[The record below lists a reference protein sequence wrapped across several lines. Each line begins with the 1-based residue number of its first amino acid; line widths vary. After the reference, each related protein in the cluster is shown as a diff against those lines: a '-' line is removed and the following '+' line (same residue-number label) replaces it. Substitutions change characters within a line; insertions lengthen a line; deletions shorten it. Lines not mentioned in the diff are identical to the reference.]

1 MNAQTRS
8 TMTLTQAEDAL
19 KNLTLS
25 DAYRAMSAQEKYNR
39 INAIALGTSIEAT
52 GSTTVLYSGSVNGV
66 SANDVV
72 VEMYDAGED
81 IRIINNTDAAK
92 FLTSGEI

>member
-25 DAYRAMSAQEKYNR
+25 DAYRAMSAQEKYNH
-39 INAIALGTSIEAT
+39 INAIALGTSMEAT
-52 GSTTVLYSGSVNGV
+52 GSTTVLYSG
-66 SANDVV
+66 
-72 VEMYDAGED
+72 
-81 IRIINNTDAAK
+81 
-92 FLTSGEI
+92 